1 MADEI
6 AKALLAAELAY
17 LPIPGTFTPQQPN
30 ISFGERMRG
39 FSHAISGD
47 IQDSANS
54 VASALMAPGNALR
67 GEYNEVEIMPDGSV
81 APFSGPL
88 MEAAANMAGVVNLG
102 SMPIPR
108 PSGSIGMGGRPKN
121 LPFSGSLSMPPA
133 PTPDLV
139 SRFGRVESVPISK
152 AKATNPLQW
161 ERFDS
166 GDHPP
171 ELVPGFG
178 DKPVAVRKEN
188 GEYLIFDG
196 HHRTALAASKGAD
209 SMEMYVID
217 AKDYAPADAGRK
229 SSAPTKWSTADDDLM
244 RELGF

>member
-6 AKALLAAELAY
+6 AKALLAAELAS
-17 LPIPGTFTPQQPN
+17 LPIPGTFTPQQPS
-30 ISFGERMRG
+30 ISFDERMRG

-47 IQDSANS
+47 VQDAASS
-54 VASALMAPGNALR
+54 VAAALMAPGNALR
-67 GEYNEVEIMPDGSV
+67 GEYNDVDILPDGSV

-88 MEAAANMAGVVNLG
+88 MESAANMAGVVNLG

-121 LPFSGSLSMPPA
+121 LPFSDSLSIPPA

-139 SRFGRVESVPISK
+139 SRFGRIESVPISK

-196 HHRTALAASKGAD
+196 HHRTALAASNGKDAV
-209 SMEMYVID
+209 EMYVID
-217 AKDYAPADAGRK
+217 AKDYAPSHAGRK
-229 SSAPTKWSTADDDLM
+229 SAPQSMTDEELLM
-244 RELGF
+244 ALGL

>member
-6 AKALLAAELAY
+6 AKALLAAELAS

-67 GEYNEVEIMPDGSV
+67 GEYNDVEIMPDGSV

-108 PSGSIGMGGRPKN
+108 PSNSLGMGMAFKSADEIEKFAKDNGV
-121 LPFSGSLSMPPA
+121 SLYLSESPSKITVSKIVVPA
-133 PTPDLV
+133 SERNKGMGTQVMQMVSEYADANGKPITLTPSTDFGGKSVKTLENFYK
-139 SRFGRVESVPISK
+139 RFG
-152 AKATNPLQW
+152 
-161 ERFDS
+161 F
-166 GDHPP
+166 
-171 ELVPGFG
+171 
-178 DKPVAVRKEN
+178 
-188 GEYLIFDG
+188 
-196 HHRTALAASKGAD
+196 ASNTGRN
-209 SMEMYVID
+209 
-217 AKDYAPADAGRK
+217 KDYTFTDTMVRYPSGK
-229 SSAPTKWSTADDDLM
+229 
-244 RELGF
+244 